1 MTALLKEKLGGEEG
15 PLETIT
21 FDQLLT
27 QLTKDIEQSS
37 DDQMLLFDGFPY
49 EFANLQRVVHACGAP
64 KNIVPL
70 PFKLSIQALC
80 VF

>member
-49 EFANLQRVVHACGAP
+49 EFANL
-64 KNIVPL
+64 
-70 PFKLSIQALC
+70 
-80 VF
+80 